1 MGLTNAQSTTSLYDK
16 MKREG
21 AFKEKIPNIP
31 PAGCSIK
38 VPLAD
43 SSERDL
49 QPEIY
54 FPLPDTPA
62 GERRY
67 RRMSHGPGEICTH
80 YGLKEQRLPADDFR
94 YGMRGIK
101 GCTTEESLKAGQ
113 LFGVAEYKNSCAE
126 QIYESQKK
134 EPVGKPHIRGHN
146 LKMLPEG
153 FGNKSGDP
161 VDAKFIIFPV
171 EMKPDNE
178 DIRAQ
183 YRYTH
188 NSYNPGER
196 INRKYN
202 FPEVTKDKGFR
213 FGGMVSDSI
222 EGEGMKMV
230 MNGDVEDDNTAK
242 QTKIVQR
249 VCEDYRHVAHAPLFK
264 AVNVKQ
270 GPKGPPLP
278 KDHRYGI
285 KSTISDYTA
294 GSCVKGY
301 YPLVEQ
307 LPDQD
312 LGRCTKPGRRNVTT
326 ETRAFGVPSVRT
338 DIPAPP
344 PGQRSCGSTKAYGDD
359 CSAAALLNPQRF
371 DAKGIPD
378 REFLVRR
385 PKEELR
391 ALVEN
396 YHLGT
401 EAEFDALWDEAL
413 QLFDDSLELVSLDAI
428 LYVYSQMVE
437 HEVSKKHQAP

>member
-1 MGLTNAQSTTSLYDK
+1 
-16 MKREG
+16 
-21 AFKEKIPNIP
+21 
-31 PAGCSIK
+31 
-38 VPLAD
+38 
-43 SSERDL
+43 
-49 QPEIY
+49 
-54 FPLPDTPA
+54 
-62 GERRY
+62 
-67 RRMSHGPGEICTH
+67 
-80 YGLKEQRLPADDFR
+80 
-94 YGMRGIK
+94 MRGIK

-113 LFGVAEYKNSCAE
+113 LFGVAEYKNTVAE

-134 EPVGKPHIRGHN
+134 EPIGKPHIRGH
-146 LKMLPEG
+146 
-153 FGNKSGDP
+153 
-161 VDAKFIIFPV
+161 PV
-171 EMKPDNE
+171 EMQPDTE
-178 DIRAQ
+178 EVRAQ

-188 NSYNPGER
+188 NNYNPGER
-196 INRKYN
+196 ISRKYN

-213 FGGMVSDSI
+213 FGGMVSDAI
-222 EGEGMKMV
+222 EGDGMKMV
-230 MNGDVEDDNTAK
+230 MNGEVEDDNTAK

-294 GSCVKGY
+294 GSCIKGY
-301 YPLVEQ
+301 YPLAEQ

-371 DAKGIPD
+371 DMKGIPD

-385 PKEELR
+385 PKEELER
-391 ALVEN
+391 LIEN
-396 YHLGT
+396 VQL
-401 EAEFDALWDEAL
+401 EMPVDFEALWDNAL
-413 QLFDDSLELVSLDAI
+413 ALFEDNLPLVSLDAI
-428 LYVYSQMVE
+428 LYVQSQCIE
-437 HEVSKKHQAP
+437 QEVRRTLSAPAFGAAASAVRA